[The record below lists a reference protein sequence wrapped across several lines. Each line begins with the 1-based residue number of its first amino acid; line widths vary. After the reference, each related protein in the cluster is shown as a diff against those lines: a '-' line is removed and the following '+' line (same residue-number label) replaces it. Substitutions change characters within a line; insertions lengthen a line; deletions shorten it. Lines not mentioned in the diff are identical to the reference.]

1 MSSQN
6 ECEVLFPVKSGIF
19 GVGRLA
25 THLKALTA
33 SRQIGEWHI
42 GRWLDWKHTAI
53 RISFATP
60 EDAALAKSVSL
71 ETATTP
77 PQAAGNNPVVVGK
90 QALAMSAPLPPR
102 PTVIPWPADKKFQL
116 HPINL
121 EKSHE

>member
-1 MSSQN
+1 MSNQN
-6 ECEVLFPVKSGIF
+6 ACEVLFPVKSGIF

-25 THLKALTA
+25 TRLKALTA

-42 GRWLDWKHTAI
+42 GQWLDWKHTAI

-60 EDAALAKSVSL
+60 ADAALAKSASL
-71 ETATTP
+71 ETVTKL
-77 PQAAGNNPVVVGK
+77 PQAAANDPVIAGK
-90 QALAMSAPLPPR
+90 QALAMSATLPPR

-116 HPINL
+116 HPINP